1 MNAQHVWWGRLALTV
16 LVAVALV
23 GGWEMTLGSGAFTP
37 QAQAADDKDKKKDFD
52 HFACY
57 EVKCV
62 KYDKGGPKK
71 GDPEEVECPKEYDV
85 VTLFNQF
92 TDKDHDDKFRDDK
105 DGVKVIVG
113 KLKLLC
119 APTKKDHKD
128 HHDKD

>member
-1 MNAQHVWWGRLALTV
+1 MNARHVCWGRLVLTV
-16 LVAVALV
+16 VMAVAFV
-23 GGWEMTLGSGAFTP
+23 GGWEMTLGTGAFTP

-62 KYDKGGPKK
+62 KYDKAGRP
-71 GDPEEVECPKEYDV
+71 DETPCLPEHDV

-128 HHDKD
+128 HNDKD